1 MVADSYA
8 VYEIGEDGGRTLV
21 ADGLKPADVLADGID
36 VTVNDTAAHRYEVV
50 GSANVPEGADAV
62 TVTYTATLAAVEEP
76 EPGPDPDPTPD
87 PSEKPDG
94 DGTGDGTGAGT
105 RRRAEADPGRCGEN
119 RCGCVRSSYRSGG
132 AARGRRCDAVAAPSR
147 ESVSLSTGR
156 RQSTVRFD
164 FD

>member
-1 MVADSYA
+1 MQIGAAASLVVTDSYA

-87 PSEKPDG
+87 PSESRTVTVPVTALAPVPATCRSRPRTLWRKPV
-94 DGTGDGTGAGT
+94 
-105 RRRAEADPGRCGEN
+105 RMCSVFLPQWRCCS
-119 RCGCVRSSYRSGG
+119 RQ
-132 AARGRRCDAVAAPSR
+132 AV
-147 ESVSLSTGR
+147 
-156 RQSTVRFD
+156 
-164 FD
+164 

>member
-1 MVADSYA
+1 MQIGAAASLVVTDSYA

-76 EPGPDPDPTPD
+76 EPGRIPIPLQTRAKSRTVTVPVTALAPVPATMQKPTPD
-87 PSEKPDG
+87 AVAK
-94 DGTGDGTGAGT
+94 TGADVFGLLAAVAVLLAAGGVT
-105 RRRAEADPGRCGEN
+105 LSLRRRAN
-119 RCGCVRSSYRSGG
+119 R
-132 AARGRRCDAVAAPSR
+132 
-147 ESVSLSTGR
+147 
-156 RQSTVRFD
+156 
-164 FD
+164 

>member
-1 MVADSYA
+1 MQIGAAASLVVADSYA
-8 VYEIGEDGGRTLV
+8 VYEIDEDGGRTLV

-94 DGTGDGTGAGT
+94 DGTGDVQKPTPDAVAKTGADVFGLLAAVAALLAAGGVT
-105 RRRAEADPGRCGEN
+105 LSLRRRAN
-119 RCGCVRSSYRSGG
+119 R
-132 AARGRRCDAVAAPSR
+132 
-147 ESVSLSTGR
+147 
-156 RQSTVRFD
+156 
-164 FD
+164 